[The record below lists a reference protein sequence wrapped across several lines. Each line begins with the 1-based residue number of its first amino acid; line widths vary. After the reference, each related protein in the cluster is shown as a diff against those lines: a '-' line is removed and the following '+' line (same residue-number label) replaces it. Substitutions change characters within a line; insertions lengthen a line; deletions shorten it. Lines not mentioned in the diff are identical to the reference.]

1 MSEVLFTNPISA
13 STKLGELIKLGLLTE
28 ADIQK
33 FNNKLTRGADRAA
46 RKALLEGTMSAIK
59 ALVASEAHDGNRYW
73 SVKPAAHS
81 LGFMTYIEADR
92 GIILKALTKL
102 TEEGFLTKVGLKKVD
117 GKLTELDKSQVNAFQ
132 LRYIVT
138 PVEEADAAAD
148 EAAE

>member
-1 MSEVLFTNPISA
+1 MSKVLFTNPISD
-13 STKLGELIKLGLLTE
+13 STKLGELIKLGLISE
-28 ADIQK
+28 ADIEK
-33 FNNKLTRGADRAA
+33 FNKKLKRRADSRA
-46 RKALLEGTMSAIK
+46 RKALLEGTKSAIK
-59 ALVASEAHDGNRYW
+59 ALVQSDVHSGNKYW

-92 GIILKALTKL
+92 GTILKALTKL

-117 GKLTELDKSQVNAFQ
+117 GKLTELDKTQVNAFQ

>member
-13 STKLGELIKLGLLTE
+13 STKLGELIKLGLLSE

-46 RKALLEGTMSAIK
+46 RKALVEGTMSAIK

-92 GIILKALTKL
+92 GTILKALTKL

>member
-1 MSEVLFTNPISA
+1 MSEILFTNPISA
-13 STKLGELIKLGLLTE
+13 STKLGELIKLGLLSE

-46 RKALLEGTMSAIK
+46 RKALVEGTMSAIK

-81 LGFMTYIEADR
+81 LGFITYIEADR
-92 GIILKALTKL
+92 GTILKALTKL

-117 GKLTELDKSQVNAFQ
+117 GKLTELDKTQVNAFQ

>member
-13 STKLGELIKLGLLTE
+13 STKLGELIKLGLLSE

-92 GIILKALTKL
+92 GTILKALTKL

-117 GKLTELDKSQVNAFQ
+117 GKLTELDKTQVNAFQ

>member
-13 STKLGELIKLGLLTE
+13 STKLGELIKLGLLSE

-46 RKALLEGTMSAIK
+46 RKALVEGTMSAIK

-148 EAAE
+148 EEGS

>member
-1 MSEVLFTNPISA
+1 MTITNK
-13 STKLGELIKLGLLTE
+13 TTLQELIDLGLFKA
-28 ADIQK
+28 ADIEK
-33 FNNKLTRGADRAA
+33 LNNKISRGADRAA
-46 RKALLEGTMSAIK
+46 RQALVEGTMSAIK

-81 LGFMTYIEADR
+81 LGFMTFIEADR
-92 GIILKALTKL
+92 GTILKALTKL

>member
-117 GKLTELDKSQVNAFQ
+117 GKLTELDKTQVNAFQ

>member
-1 MSEVLFTNPISA
+1 MTITNQ
-13 STKLGELIKLGLLTE
+13 TTLQELIDLGLFKE

-33 FNNKLTRGADRAA
+33 LNNKLDGAADRAE

-59 ALVASEAHDGNRYW
+59 ALVESDAHGGNRYW

-92 GIILKALTKL
+92 GTILKALTKL
-102 TEEGFLTKVGLKKVD
+102 TESGYLTKVGLKKVD
-117 GKLTELDKSQVNAFQ
+117 GKLTELDKTQVNAFQ

-138 PVEEADAAAD
+138 PQVEADAVAD

>member
-1 MSEVLFTNPISA
+1 MTIT
-13 STKLGELIKLGLLTE
+13 TKTTLQELIELGLFKE

-33 FNNKLTRGADRAA
+33 LNNKITRGADRAA
-46 RKALLEGTMSAIK
+46 RQALVQGTMSAIK

-92 GIILKALTKL
+92 GTILKALTKL
-102 TEEGFLTKVGLKKVD
+102 TKEGFLTKVGLKKVD
-117 GKLTELDKSQVNAFQ
+117 GELTELESTQVNALQ

-148 EAAE
+148 EEAE

>member
-1 MSEVLFTNPISA
+1 MSEILFTNPISA
-13 STKLGELIKLGLLTE
+13 STKLGELIKLGLISE
-28 ADIQK
+28 ADIK
-33 FNNKLTRGADRAA
+33 KWNNKLTRGADRAA
-46 RKALLEGTMSAIK
+46 RKTLVEGTMSAIK

>member
-13 STKLGELIKLGLLTE
+13 STKLGELIKLGILTE

-33 FNNKLTRGADRAA
+33 FNKKLKRRADDRD

-81 LGFMTYIEADR
+81 LGFMSYIEADR
-92 GIILKALTKL
+92 GTILKALTKL

>member
-1 MSEVLFTNPISA
+1 MIITPETTVQ
-13 STKLGELIKLGLLTE
+13 ELIDSNRLPANYCETE
-28 ADIQK
+28 
-33 FNNKLTRGADRAA
+33 NNKTEKQADRAA
-46 RKALLEGTMSAIK
+46 RKALVEGTMSAIK

-92 GIILKALTKL
+92 KTILRAATKL

-117 GKLTELDKSQVNAFQ
+117 GELTELDKTKVNPFQ

-138 PVEEADAAAD
+138 PVEEADTAAD

>member
-1 MSEVLFTNPISA
+1 MSEVLFTNPISD
-13 STKLGELIKLGLLTE
+13 STKLGELIKLGILTE

-33 FNNKLTRGADRAA
+33 FNNKLKRRADGRA
-46 RKALLEGTMSAIK
+46 RKALVEGTMSAIK

-92 GIILKALTKL
+92 GTILKALTKL